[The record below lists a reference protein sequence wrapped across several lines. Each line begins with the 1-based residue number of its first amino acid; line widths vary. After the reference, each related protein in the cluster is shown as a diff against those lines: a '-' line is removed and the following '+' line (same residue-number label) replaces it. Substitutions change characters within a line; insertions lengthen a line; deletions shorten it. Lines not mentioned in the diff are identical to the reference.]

1 MNVNCDIIRKT
12 IASDYHLF
20 FWGSWINLILSIFIS
35 VIINVVLTVA
45 IVSFALKI
53 YSNFLV
59 KFMTDVEDRFDK
71 KLDIYNKIEHL
82 RKNDFNK

>member
-1 MNVNCDIIRKT
+1 M
-12 IASDYHLF
+12 
-20 FWGSWINLILSIFIS
+20 ILA
-35 VIINVVLTVA
+35 VIISIAVNIGITILL
-45 IVSFALKI
+45 VSFALKI
-53 YSNFLV
+53 YSNFLA

>member
-1 MNVNCDIIRKT
+1 M
-12 IASDYHLF
+12 
-20 FWGSWINLILSIFIS
+20 ILSIFIS

-53 YSNFLV
+53 YSNFLA

-82 RKNDFNK
+82 RKNNFNK